1 MSSACSVKN
10 TGRFPCSVSVQEGIL
25 FRIGKCL
32 SKLDN
37 DVIFQ
42 IKGIVIKQFLSY
54 LDRHMKLMCI
64 QNLLVKGRIPESQCP
79 AFLDPACRR
88 LGSCNI
94 DLVLPGSHNPCSKT
108 AHDILFIQNVNQ
120 SSIILFRNQITA
132 VGIHALLKGIGNL
145 AEVASQCIQHCPAVF
160 IRSTSCL
167 WLTLATCIR
176 LPGQRLVYRL
186 VQLLLPFLSLAAA
199 VNCLCQIINLRFHP
213 LIGCTVLR
221 RQHPVFI
228 LMGIHKILCSFP
240 NLSSF
245 LH

>member
-1 MSSACSVKN
+1 MSAACSVKN
-10 TGRFPCSVSVQEGIL
+10 TSRLACSVSVQEGIL

-37 DVIFQ
+37 NVILQ

-54 LDRHMKLMCI
+54 LNRHMKLMCI
-64 QNLLVKGRIPESQCP
+64 QDLLVKSRIPESQRP
-79 AFLDPACRR
+79 AFLNPACRR
-88 LGSCNI
+88 LGSRNI
-94 DLVLPGSHNPCSKT
+94 DLVLPGSHNPCGKT
-108 AHDILFIQNVNQ
+108 AHDILFIQNINQ
-120 SSIILFRNQITA
+120 SSVILLRNQITA
-132 VGIHALLKGIGNL
+132 VSIHALLKDIGNL

-167 WLTLATCIR
+167 LLTLAAGIR

-186 VQLLLPFLSLAAA
+186 VQVLFHFLSLAVA
-199 VNCLCQIINLRFHP
+199 VNRLCQILNLRFHP

-228 LMGIHKILCSFP
+228 LMGIYKILHSFP